1 MDMIR
6 TSRLDLVFVTA
17 AIARADASNR
27 AALPALLGARVPA
40 EWPPALLADH
50 LDEFAQKLES
60 NPPAADW
67 WGWYWIL
74 RDERAIDPA
83 RSGPVLFGSGGFMA
97 LDAETLIIGYSIL
110 DAFQRRGYA
119 TEAVAALLD
128 WAFARPGV
136 QRIVADTFPDLPAS
150 IRVLEKNGFTRAG
163 SGSDPGSIRYQRTA
177 PAP

>member
-1 MDMIR
+1 MNPIR
-6 TSRLDLVFVTA
+6 TVRLDLVFVTP

-27 AALPALLGARVPA
+27 AALPALLGARVPS
-40 EWPPALLADH
+40 EWPPPLLADH
-50 LDEFAQKLES
+50 LEEFAQKLES
-60 NPPAADW
+60 NPPATDW

-74 RDERAIDPA
+74 RDERAIDRA

-97 LDAETLIIGYSIL
+97 LDAETLIIGYSTL

-136 QRIVADTFPDLPAS
+136 QRIVADTLPNLPAS
-150 IRVLEKNGFTRAG
+150 IRVLERNDFAPAG
-163 SGSDPGSIRYQRTA
+163 QGAEPGSVRFVRSRVQ
-177 PAP
+177 